1 MRKMILFMLVLLGGV
16 FSTQKAQAWAVT
28 DTTIADG
35 YYYICGNMVNDASSK
50 LAEAGRGVIY
60 VGDAGN
66 ATSAYAGWEML
77 FIKPFRQLSS
87 YYKNNLDAV
96 FRIWRDKDGTYH
108 IKNMG
113 TRSNTYMYPHCPVGS
128 QSNYTF
134 MVGREKETYYF
145 RTADWGDKGSY
156 DSKTKK
162 WKGYSDPW
170 ACKLDRQDVPSMPD
184 ANALNHAYAIAD
196 PELTPENK
204 DSLLMPANKMFFIRP
219 TSTMWRWRLGGSFAV
234 KCNSF
239 SSTRSASWYVV
250 PVDIPD
256 EDKAWMELQTAYTD
270 ALGMSYE
277 KGNNPGQ
284 ISSVTAMD
292 TYNKVLD
299 ATEELLGNG
308 EGRPAEEFYT
318 AIQQLKDAVQEVSKY
333 VNPLDGYY
341 FLRNHYNSYGNG
353 FSKYATPFNDNAP
366 REYCTSGSL
375 PGKYPDDTLRCNIRS
390 HRWNGDTFWFGYD
403 GIKDGDMSAT
413 TAEQS
418 RILDHFIWKITP
430 REDGSYTIKNCGES
444 AVIGDSSYFMTTIK
458 RIAMTPQ
465 VSAWCQSAMRG
476 TPQQGS
482 YLDYIEKN
490 SFRITQTDNFY
501 PLNMGNHHF
510 NTQNPTNSMTYGLW
524 DIFTVPQERITPK
537 FKLNCAITDAAGVFN
552 DWRVGPN
559 PGQIKEELV
568 AELRAELAKA
578 REIYATG
585 TGDMEAA
592 AKTLD
597 AVYQKTMALLKDT
610 DKVQNPIEEGYY
622 RFLNTDTFNLDFGE
636 EHFYQTGISTSYGK
650 SQSIYLPRDGKTYY
664 DKYSRE
670 VVGKQPKYH
679 MSASED
685 GSLNWE
691 IMEKYIV
698 EEGEMIP
705 NPDYIDYDIMNTWH
719 LTKAGKTSSGK
730 QLWYVQNVGTGK
742 YLDLSGGSQIFLND
756 DPAEVLFE
764 NNCQKTLLFS
774 TYYYYNTN
782 IGRPKGWYMIMDPN
796 ENYYLNCNNNVGNN
810 FDPEKSTRT
819 SYMNSRPMNT
829 SSNLY
834 AWQWIPERITGTT
847 LDSLLAPAL
856 AKQRVVSMHD
866 ALADAEK
873 ALASTVA
880 ITLGDSLIT
889 ETGWVEEGDTAYFD
903 QSKTQIW
910 MNQLQTTEK
919 ITITTQRGNVK
930 TDEAI
935 YMTNYN
941 HLLDGKLWTYVH
953 SRFNTAG
960 GDISICTK
968 DYNAILVDLKT
979 PQDKIA
985 FKYGQRGNASEKYGP
1000 LGQAPITYGVNDYG
1014 VLYRP
1019 TYFIVYGAN
1028 EADINGTDTTWTE
1041 VAQIKDI
1048 PVVKDQRIYTS
1059 PLIESATPFRFY
1071 KFSVTKTAGT
1081 SQLNGHPHIS
1091 PSYFQVFKASV
1102 DEANSPVNYDPAVK
1116 AAAEKVQAALKL
1128 GEAAYAAGEV
1138 SQELIDNLKAAVDG
1152 LNEVAPD
1159 TMNLFARIMDAKVLR
1174 DSTYTENN
1182 LDQQEY
1188 GDVTTG
1194 QKAAFE
1200 AAIAKAQLATDMTA
1214 HPTSATL
1221 KAAYDEL
1228 NSAYFAFNAEKKT
1241 FKPGKWYYILT
1252 TEKEGY
1258 ENNSNWAWRGNQMV
1272 YACGD
1277 IPQTPLTDGK
1287 MGNLASPVRWGH
1299 YTNFNG
1305 MEEGQ
1310 KYPKNLGATADYTG
1324 GDWGEQVNN
1333 PYNMW
1338 RIVDMGDSLYA
1349 IQNRA
1354 NGLYLG
1360 RRQDMSDGVRNWITL
1375 SKEPMKVEIVLLGR
1389 GQYEILP
1396 ADSTCG
1402 CYYKQADKVE
1412 ASGKYPKPTYETGL
1426 PLHQQGKDFRMVW
1439 WGTGTERG
1447 YNTGSAYTFKEINTD
1462 EVDETML
1469 SVPTKANAIQIMSL
1483 PYDANMANL
1492 GGFFLGD
1499 DTGIAYTLNN
1509 LTVNADSTTT
1519 IELTAIEVAD
1529 DLVIKAGTP
1538 FILVAGEPEAGLSG
1552 DSVNLLMDF
1561 SEVTEYSQK
1570 SLDVNG
1576 LQASLCGDSIK
1587 ASGFGYFSNNTL
1599 MTTDGEKTAYI
1610 NGHTGYINPKNVV
1623 NLAGSADLTVNTNG
1637 VLDAIKQAV
1646 IADRKKAVN
1655 VYTTDGVLIKKG
1667 VAEGDAKNGLKKGN
1681 YIIGKYKVNINK

>member
-1 MRKMILFMLVLLGGV
+1 MRMRKLFLGLLVLASGLFNV
-16 FSTQKAQAWAVT
+16 QKAAAWAVT
-28 DTTIADG
+28 DTVVADG
-35 YYYICGNMVNDASSK
+35 YYYICSNFSDDGVAGKGNIVVADAGGSYTNWYCLKIQPFSK
-50 LAEAGRGVIY
+50 LTSDWKSNLTSIFHIWSAG
-60 VGDAGN
+60 
-66 ATSAYAGWEML
+66 
-77 FIKPFRQLSS
+77 
-87 YYKNNLDAV
+87 
-96 FRIWRDKDGTYH
+96 DGTYH

-113 TRSNTYMYPHCPVGS
+113 DQADTYFYPNNILGGNTGYIWG
-128 QSNYTF
+128 T
-134 MVGREKETYYF
+134 GRENDTYHF
-145 RTADWGDKGSY
+145 RTMDWGA
-156 DSKTKK
+156 TK
-162 WKGYSDPW
+162 
-170 ACKLDRQDVPSMPD
+170 
-184 ANALNHAYAIAD
+184 
-196 PELTPENK
+196 NK
-204 DSLLMPANKMFFIRP
+204 DGYLYNLNRKDQPEFPSVKNINKGIAAGNDTSLLRPAKDLFFIVP
-219 TSTMWRWRLGGSFAV
+219 TSTVVRWRIGGSQRV
-234 KCNSF
+234 KNNSVDG
-239 SSTRSASWYVV
+239 RVGASWYLEKVELKE
-250 PVDIPD
+250 
-256 EDKAWMELQTAYTD
+256 EDLAWMELQGAITD
-270 ALGMSYE
+270 ALGNKFKVGE
-277 KGNNPGQ
+277 DPGQ
-284 ISSVTAMD
+284 IASKTVVDKLNNTIDEAIALLEGATIDELKAMKE
-292 TYNKVLD
+292 KVI
-299 ATEELLGNG
+299 AVTEEAKKN
-308 EGRPAEEFYT
+308 
-318 AIQQLKDAVQEVSKY
+318 
-333 VNPLDGYY
+333 VNPLNGYY
-341 FLRNHYNSYGNG
+341 YLRNHYNSYGQG
-353 FSKYATPFNDNAP
+353 FSKYAVAFNEFAP
-366 REYCTSGSL
+366 REYLDGSGTL
-375 PGKYPDDTLRCNIRS
+375 YGTTPDDSMNAYSRS
-390 HRWNGDTFWFGYD
+390 HRWFGETFWFGYE
-403 GIKDGDMSAT
+403 IAKDADYSAA
-413 TAEQS
+413 TAEDS
-418 RILDHFIWKITP
+418 KLLDNFIWKITP
-430 REDGSYTIKNCGES
+430 REDGYYDIKNCAES
-444 AVIGDSSYFMTTIK
+444 SWIGDSTYIFPYQK
-458 RIAMTPQ
+458 RVTYGYN
-465 VSAWCQSAMRG
+465 AWCQLVMTG
-476 TPQQGS
+476 TPRQGWTL
-482 YLDYIEKN
+482 YNEYGN
-490 SFRITQTDNFY
+490 SFRLTPSTNGN
-501 PLNMGNHHF
+501 PVNMGVQHF
-510 NTQNPTNSMTYGLW
+510 CTENNVNTMTYALW
-524 DIFTVPQERITPK
+524 DLFKVADERITPK
-537 FKLNCAITDAAGVFN
+537 FKLNCAITDAGGILQEYRIG
-552 DWRVGPN
+552 DN
-559 PGQIKEELV
+559 PGFLKESYV
-568 AELRAELAKA
+568 AELKAELEKA
-578 REIYATG
+578 RAIYATG
-585 TGDMEAA
+585 NGDMEAA
-592 AKTLD
+592 AKALD
-597 AVYQKTMALLKDT
+597 AVYQKTLAVLKDT
-610 DKVQNPIEEGYY
+610 DKVLNPIEEGYY
-622 RFLNTDTFNLDFGE
+622 RFLNADTVTLYYNE
-636 EHFYQTGISTSYGK
+636 THQYK
-650 SQSIYLPRDGKTYY
+650 SLKLSSGDKNRWLPRDGKVYY
-664 DKYSRE
+664 GDNPANAYSGK
-670 VVGKQPKYH
+670 VVAWEPKYH
-679 MSASED
+679 LYAQED
-685 GSLNWE
+685 GKLMWT
-691 IMEKYIV
+691 IMEKYICNEDTTALV
-698 EEGEMIP
+698 P
-705 NPDYIDYDIMNTWH
+705 NPDYIDYDMFNTWH
-719 LTKAGKTSSGK
+719 LTKAGKNAQGK
-730 QLWYVQNVGTGK
+730 QLWYAQNLGTGK
-742 YLDLSGGSQIFLND
+742 YLDLDNNGNLELNE
-756 DPAEVLFE
+756 DPVAVMFD
-764 NNCQKTLLFS
+764 NNCQEHAHVGDYL
-774 TYYYYNTN
+774 YNTN
-782 IGRPKGWYMIMDPN
+782 YGVTKGWYMITDPDQKR
-796 ENYYLNCNNNVGNN
+796 YLHCNGNPYWKFN
-810 FDPEKSTRT
+810 PETSNRT
-819 SYMNSRPMNT
+819 NT
-829 SSNLY
+829 ADAKTLGASGSAELY
-834 AWQWIPERITGTT
+834 AWAWIPAPITGRV

-856 AKQRVVSMHD
+856 AKQRVLQMHD
-866 ALADAEK
+866 AIADAQK
-873 ALASTVA
+873 ALAKTIVT
-880 ITLGDSLIT
+880 TLGDSLIT

-903 QSKTQIW
+903 QSKTQVW

-919 ITITTQRGNVK
+919 ITVTTREQGENK
-930 TDEAI
+930 NESY
-935 YMTNYN
+935 YMTNYKY
-941 HLLDGKLWTYVH
+941 LLDGNLWTYVH
-953 SRFNTAG
+953 SRFNEKG
-960 GDISICTK
+960 GNVNDCK
-968 DYNAILVDLKT
+968 DYNALLVDLKE
-979 PQDKIA
+979 PQNKIA

-1081 SQLNGHPHIS
+1081 NQFNGHPHIS

-1174 DSTYTENN
+1174 DSTYTEDNAD
-1182 LDQQEY
+1182 LQEY

-1200 AAIAKAQLATDMTA
+1200 AAIAKAQLATAMTA

-1228 NSAYFAFNAEKKT
+1228 NSAYFTFNAEKKT

-1277 IPQTPLTDGK
+1277 IPQTPLTDRK

-1310 KYPKNLGATADYTG
+1310 KYPKDLGATADYTG

-1338 RIVDMGDSLYA
+1338 RIVDLGDSLYA

-1360 RRQDMSDGVRNWITL
+1360 RRQDMSDGARNWITL
-1375 SKEPMKVEIVLLGR
+1375 SKEPMKVQIVLLGR

-1412 ASGKYPKPTYETGL
+1412 GSGKYPKPTYETGL

-1469 SVPTKANAIQIMSL
+1469 SVPAKTDAIQIMSL

-1519 IELTAIEVAD
+1519 IELTEMKVD
-1529 DLVIKAGTP
+1529 ENLVIKAGTP

-1610 NGHTGYINPKNVV
+1610 KGHTGYINPKNVV